1 MNFWRPRI
9 LIIGVALICAIA
21 AVSRHFTAVE
31 TMRKSMSLQAK
42 VLTAFDDSH
51 TGMLSID
58 AGDNVQIIAQANEA
72 ACDIFGFPK
81 GQLAGHEIGDILPAP
96 FRALHAAKVLAALE
110 SAKSGRS
117 HVGTMR
123 CIGVRKD
130 GTPADV
136 YVRVF
141 VTKNGV
147 VALVSLS
154 SETFFTTMGMD
165 GTTTLPKPVA
175 P

>member
-1 MNFWRPRI
+1 MSFWRPRI
-9 LIIGVALICAIA
+9 LIIGVALACAII

-42 VLTAFDDSH
+42 VLTAFQESH
-51 TGMLSID
+51 TGMLSVD
-58 AGDNVQIIAQANEA
+58 AGDRVQIIAQANEA

-81 GQLAGHEIGDILPAP
+81 GQLAGREVSEILPAA
-96 FRALHAAKVLAALE
+96 FRAQHATKVLAALE
-110 SAKSGRS
+110 AAKTGQS
-117 HVGTMR
+117 HVSTMR
-123 CIGVRKD
+123 CVGVRKD
-130 GTPADV
+130 GTPVDV

-147 VALVSLS
+147 VALVSLA
-154 SETFFTTMGMD
+154 SEMFYTTMGID